1 MGNISEHYD
10 GFVFNKIIKIRD
22 KLDEFLDGSNYL
34 IKVMN
39 PQTIRE
45 MVREMRHEIREL
57 KKEHGVS
64 ELDIV
69 NYLEEEV
76 NSEANYQATKQ
87 DYKNRIPF

>member
-45 MVREMRHEIREL
+45 MIREMRHEIREL
-57 KKEHGVS
+57 KKEHGIS

-69 NYLEEEV
+69 NSLEGKAINER
-76 NSEANYQATKQ
+76 NYQATKR
-87 DYKNRIPF
+87 DYRNSVPF